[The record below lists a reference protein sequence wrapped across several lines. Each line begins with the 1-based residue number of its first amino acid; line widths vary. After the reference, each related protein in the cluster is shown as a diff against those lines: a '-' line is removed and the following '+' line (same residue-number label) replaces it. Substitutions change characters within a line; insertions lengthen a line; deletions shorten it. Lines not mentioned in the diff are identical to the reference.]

1 VNPQIVTAER
11 GEHRVTSAS
20 GLTIRPD
27 ADTITDMTS
36 PERTPARRLADIII
50 IR

>member
-1 VNPQIVTAER
+1 VNPQIVAAER

-20 GLTIRPD
+20 GLTIRSD
-27 ADTITDMTS
+27 ADTITRMTS
-36 PERTPARRLADIII
+36 TCAAPRLADIII